1 VAETHAEASE
11 PRCGF
16 CRIEAYDFD
25 FARSYGLYSA
35 PLRDAILHLKF
46 RRRERWG
53 FWLGEL
59 LFPLW
64 GSLAPQMGDPPRVLI
79 PVPLHFTRER
89 ERGFNQA
96 ELLARGLWRRLRK
109 ARLPDLPQF
118 EVGCLRRRRATP
130 SQSGL
135 DHRARMENVRR
146 AFEVCRPERIRG
158 RSVVLVDDVMT
169 TGATASA
176 CARAL
181 KRAGAMKV
189 ILLTL
194 ARATPQFPD
203 HNEPRLLTGNIQAE
217 DNDF

>member
-1 VAETHAEASE
+1 
-11 PRCGF
+11 
-16 CRIEAYDFD
+16 
-25 FARSYGLYSA
+25 
-35 PLRDAILHLKF
+35 
-46 RRRERWG
+46 
-53 FWLGEL
+53 
-59 LFPLW
+59 
-64 GSLAPQMGDPPRVLI
+64 MGDPPWVLI

-96 ELLARGLWRRLRK
+96 ELLARGLRQRLRK
-109 ARLPDLPQF
+109 ARLPGLPQL

-130 SQSGL
+130 PQSGL

-146 AFEVCRPERIRG
+146 AFEVCRSEGIRG
-158 RSVVLVDDVMT
+158 RSVILVDDVMT

-189 ILLTL
+189 IVLTL